1 MPAKKRKRPRPA
13 ARPAQGGR
21 SARPVRPPQEAGG
34 GRRPELYD
42 YQNPNPSPAYR
53 GGGMYRDNT
62 VEFPTGRTRPPAR
75 AGGQARPA
83 RPAAQ
88 TII

>member
-21 SARPVRPPQEAGG
+21 PGSARPVRPPQEAGG
-34 GRRPELYD
+34 GRRPERYD

-53 GGGMYRDNT
+53 GGCRTQYR
-62 VEFPTGRTRPPAR
+62 
-75 AGGQARPA
+75 
-83 RPAAQ
+83 
-88 TII
+88 